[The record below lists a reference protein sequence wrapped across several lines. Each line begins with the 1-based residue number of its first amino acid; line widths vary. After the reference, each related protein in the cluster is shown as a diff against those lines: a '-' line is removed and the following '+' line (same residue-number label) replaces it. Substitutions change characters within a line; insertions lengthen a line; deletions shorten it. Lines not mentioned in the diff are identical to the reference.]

1 MRAVDCECP
10 LPRPIAVRSRR
21 SAHRRV
27 ARRAHRSTPPRLADL
42 DECAHSSDFVIPAL
56 FVFEMKATD
65 APTSSAIVRDATEHD
80 FEAIQAIYAH
90 HVLTGVA
97 SFEETPPSVD
107 DLRARREAVRRHGLP
122 YLVAELDGVVA
133 GYAYAT
139 PYRPRS
145 AYRYA
150 IEDSIYV
157 SEACRGRGIGRVLLA
172 ALIARCEAGPWR
184 QMIAV
189 IADGGRGGSTSLHRA
204 LGFEPIGTL
213 RGVGFK
219 HGRWIDT
226 ALMQRVLG
234 DGAQTP
240 PSNADASH

>member
-1 MRAVDCECP
+1 
-10 LPRPIAVRSRR
+10 
-21 SAHRRV
+21 
-27 ARRAHRSTPPRLADL
+27 
-42 DECAHSSDFVIPAL
+42 
-56 FVFEMKATD
+56 MKTAD
-65 APTSSAIVRDATEHD
+65 APAHCSAIVRDATED
-80 FEAIQAIYAH
+80 DLEAIQAIYAH

-97 SFEETPPSVD
+97 SFEETPPSVA
-107 DLRARREAVRRHGLP
+107 DLRARREAVLRHGLP

-150 IEDSIYV
+150 LEDSIYV
-157 SEACRGRGIGRVLLA
+157 SDACRGRGIGRVLLG

-204 LGFEPIGTL
+204 LGFEPVGTL

-234 DGAQTP
+234 HGAQKP
-240 PSNADASH
+240 PSDTDASH